1 MRALLRDIANRVQP
15 LEANLTVGQ
24 ARDQMPAGRDFV
36 PLTREGRVV
45 GCVSSLAVQTADSDL
60 PLLALAA
67 PVTLA
72 LEGQL
77 PIREAANRFQANK
90 TPLAWVTEQGEYL
103 GFVTAQDFLSEL
115 GRSFDTLTSLGQS
128 DTLREWGERHLE
140 AGHEITILFIDLN
153 DFRLYNKR
161 FGHVVGDR
169 VLKALAQRLLE
180 VIDPQ
185 RDVAVRYGGD
195 EFAIGTTLA
204 REEAERLA
212 SAVAETPIMVEG
224 VPLPVGFSV
233 GIAGGRRHGRAAEH
247 GASQV
252 DDLINAASR
261 DSLRRKAAQKE
272 KRMTLAQALEAAFAK
287 TAAPAEHIQDLSLI
301 LGPEG
306 MPAVEL
312 VWISTDHPVL
322 VRKVMQGDLVSTIV
336 AAIEEAR
343 RNGIRLV

>member
-1 MRALLRDIANRVQP
+1 MRALLRDIANRVLP
-15 LEANLTVGQ
+15 LEASLTVGQ
-24 ARDQMPAGRDFV
+24 ARMQMPEGRDFV
-36 PLTREGRVV
+36 PLARAGRVV
-45 GCVSSLAVQTADSDL
+45 GCVSTLAVQTADGDL

-72 LEGQL
+72 LEGHL
-77 PIREAANRFQANK
+77 PIREAANQFQANN

-115 GRSFDTLTSLGQS
+115 GRSFDTLTSLRQS

-153 DFRLYNKR
+153 DFKLYNKR

-185 RDVAVRYGGD
+185 RDVVVRYGGD
-195 EFAIGTTLA
+195 EFAIGTTLE
-204 REEAERLA
+204 RGEAERLA
-212 SAVAETPIMVEG
+212 SAVAETPVMVEG

-233 GIAGGRRHGRAAEH
+233 GIAGGRRHGRTAEH

-261 DSLRRKAAQKE
+261 DSLRRKNAQKE
-272 KRMTLAQALEAAFAK
+272 RRTNLAQALEAALQQ
-287 TAAPAEHIQDLSLI
+287 TAAPAEHVQDLSLTI
-301 LGPEG
+301 GPDG
-306 MPAVEL
+306 TPAVEL
-312 VWISTDHPVL
+312 VWTSTGQPVL
-322 VRKVMQGDLVSTIV
+322 VRKAMQGDLVATIV